1 MKIKVKVKTNFVK
14 GWCAIILVHGTIL
27 PKWNSLVKNH
37 AKEQNTKKKKK
48 KTMAPFYGWGSTGSR
63 LEPLRGGSLLFTTT
77 FPEIPATHVIDHGR
91 MSQFWSQ
98 PVVLNT
104 GPLDGESSA
113 LTNRP
118 LLKIQLGTIVPISL
132 GNNCAMCQG
141 CSTWQHIFA
150 CATGAK
156 ESC

>member
-1 MKIKVKVKTNFVK
+1 MMCYNPGTWHNSSQVKLTSEESCQRTKY
-14 GWCAIILVHGTIL
+14 
-27 PKWNSLVKNH
+27 
-37 AKEQNTKKKKK
+37 KKKKK
-48 KTMAPFYGWGSTGSR
+48 KTMAPFYGGGSTGSR

-141 CSTWQHIFA
+141 CST
-150 CATGAK
+150 
-156 ESC
+156 